1 MQTVRRA
8 GDDMTDLEKAREIIE
23 KYSGSTFHNAGQ
35 AYAWL
40 EDRISAALAEA
51 RRDAIV
57 EFCEGDRSKL
67 AEIEQKA
74 YAEGRKAAF
83 EEKQDQYKSF
93 RNGYQAGLE
102 EAIQKIRDHKRSWQ
116 VSIEAIRALAKE
128 RK

>member
-1 MQTVRRA
+1 
-8 GDDMTDLEKAREIIE
+8 MTDLKKAKEIIE

-51 RRDAIV
+51 R
-57 EFCEGDRSKL
+57 K
-67 AEIEQKA
+67 
-74 YAEGRKAAF
+74 
-83 EEKQDQYKSF
+83 EKQDQYKSF

-102 EAIQKIRDHKRSWQ
+102 EAAKVAEENEWKDEGNDNCLHIAFNIRDL
-116 VSIEAIRALAKE
+116 IKE